1 MAALSLHL
9 KRRKHGNPCF
19 DDKVLILLELFS
31 VLLRCTIQ
39 SSLAPSFVRQT
50 THFHSIPLY
59 PSGCCNQ
66 RTNER
71 DGKVSWSL
79 FNKLVG
85 GGRRDSTY
93 LTLLLIAFRCRT
105 YLEGLFVVQTKT
117 LTHNTIQ
124 GQDEFEWSS
133 CCVLS
138 RKPQKSV
145 NFLHVLRHARPTKS
159 FICCVGQRRVRW
171 IRPDCCYWP
180 WMPWTHS
187 CVECSVQR
195 EQEVW
200 IHDQELISA
209 MVRNINS
216 LSARSQTYWE
226 QEHRHPIPRSS
237 QHHTWWRKIIARDFI
252 YLE

>member
-1 MAALSLHL
+1 MAKFPGHY
-9 KRRKHGNPCF
+9 
-19 DDKVLILLELFS
+19 LINWWVAEGGTAPTWRYFS
-31 VLLRCTIQ
+31 SHSVVAHIWRGC
-39 SSLAPSFVRQT
+39 SWFRQ
-50 THFHSIPLY
+50 
-59 PSGCCNQ
+59 
-66 RTNER
+66 
-71 DGKVSWSL
+71 
-79 FNKLVG
+79 
-85 GGRRDSTY
+85 
-93 LTLLLIAFRCRT
+93 
-105 YLEGLFVVQTKT
+105 KT

-171 IRPDCCYWP
+171 IRPDCCYWL

-187 CVECSVQR
+187 CIECSVQR